1 MKKIKKVLV
10 FVFSILFVFA
20 VVEAQAVAIHEGDC
34 GQNIIWVYDEETK
47 TLTLSGSGYMDNYTG
62 ELDYTIGYAHLDKN
76 FNCTR
81 AIMFPHWK
89 KGVVDPGTDR
99 EDLDIR
105 KLVVGEGIKSI
116 GCSAFENEEI
126 EKVILPESLEII
138 GDRAFLNCKNIK
150 EVKLPESLVGVGKR
164 AFEGCESLVEVNL
177 PDKDFIIGSAKD
189 DFDSKREIYIGHYA
203 FFETPYIKAQTEEK
217 YIPLQK
223 NDKGIIH
230 PWSKFEDDYIGPC
243 ESMLWYKEEIYSE
256 DSIVDGVC
264 GANLTWHYE
273 NNTLTISGTGEMA
286 DCYYYP
292 FVMWKWR
299 YEHTPAR
306 WSQWRESMQNL
317 VIENIVIEEGVTSI
331 GKWAFSGMNGRKLA
345 IYIPDSVK
353 EIPPYAFKLC
363 NRVFVARMPRHLI
376 EKKDEIF
383 ADHPDMMIEDTDRWV
398 ITTSDDEEF
407 EKIKNGVAIMLETPL
422 SIAKYSLGAGYIKND
437 RTMVPMRAI
446 FEALGAEVSWEDATK
461 TAIGIKDGVEVKI
474 TIGENLLYKNGEAI
488 ELDAVAEITNDR
500 TMVPVRA
507 ISEAFGCTV
516 NWNGEMKTVEITN

>member
-1 MKKIKKVLV
+1 MKKALAIVATIV
-10 FVFSILFVFA
+10 TLFTA
-20 VVEAQAVAIHEGDC
+20 LCLQTQAVAIYEGDC

-62 ELDYTIGYAHLDKN
+62 EIDYTIGAPRLDVN
-76 FNCTR
+76 FNC
-81 AIMFPHWK
+81 AKALIFPYWK
-89 KGVVDPGTDR
+89 KTELPPGEFRD
-99 EDLDIR
+99 DLDIR
-105 KLVVGEGIKSI
+105 RLVVGEGIKSI

-126 EKVILPESLEII
+126 EEVILPESLEII

-150 EVKLPESLVGVGKR
+150 EIKLPENLIGIGKR
-164 AFEGCESLVEVNL
+164 AFEGCESLVKVNL
-177 PDKDFIIGSAKD
+177 PDKDFIIGAAKD

-223 NDKGIIH
+223 SDKGIIH
-230 PWSKFEDDYIGPC
+230 PRSKYEDDYIGPC
-243 ESMLWYKEEIYSE
+243 ESTLWYEKEIYSE

-273 NNTLTISGTGEMA
+273 NNTLTISGTGDMT
-286 DCYYYP
+286 DYHYYP
-292 FVMWKWR
+292 FSVPKWLEDH
-299 YEHTPAR
+299 YPAR

-317 VIENIVIEEGVTSI
+317 VIENIIVEDGVTSI
-331 GKWAFSGMNGRKLA
+331 GTWAFSGINGRRLA

-353 EIPPYAFKLC
+353 EIPPYAFKIC
-363 NRVFVARMPRHLI
+363 NRVFVVRMPQHLL

-383 ADHPDMMIEDTDRWV
+383 ADHTNMMIEDTDRWV
-398 ITTSDDEEF
+398 IVTSDDEEF
-407 EKIKNGVAIMLETPL
+407 ESIKNSVAIMRETPL

-446 FEALGAEVSWEDATK
+446 FESLGADVSWDDSTK
-461 TAIGIKDGVEVKI
+461 TAIGVKDGVEVKI
-474 TIGENLLYKNGEAI
+474 TIGENVLYKNGEAI
-488 ELDAVAEITNDR
+488 ELDAPAEITNDR

-516 NWNGEMKTVEITN
+516 EWDNETKTVEITS